1 MAGSILLTTA
11 DVAVIL
17 GCSVDAIHKHAAAG
31 NIGRK
36 VGGAYFFNRKEVD
49 RLRKRI
55 GKPGWK
61 PGRSRKGQG
70 AGRKWTEEQRAN
82 FAATM
87 AERSQESSPASSG
100 NV

>member
-1 MAGSILLTTA
+1 MAVILTTA
-11 DVAVIL
+11 DVAAIL
-17 GCSVDAIHKHAAAG
+17 GKSVDAIHKHAAAA

-36 VGGAYFFNRKEVD
+36 IGGAYVFTRAEVN

-70 AGRKWTEEQRAN
+70 KGRKWTDEQRAN

-87 AERSQESSPASSG
+87 AERSQQPSPASPG